1 MPKKMRAMV
10 DTCCWVDFFRS
21 GKGRT
26 SQSVNE
32 LVMNDNACVSGI
44 IISELVYGAISKK
57 EADLIKNVLF
67 GVHVMPIDNSI
78 LMKAGDMGFYLRR
91 KGFTIPLT
99 DLVIAVQCL
108 ENNLELMTSDK
119 HFNIIAE
126 HTPLKA
132 HGN

>member
-1 MPKKMRAMV
+1 MRAMV
-10 DTCCWVDFFRS
+10 DTCYWVDFFRS

-32 LVMNDNACVSGI
+32 LVRNDNACVSGI
-44 IISELVYGAISKK
+44 IISELVYGAISNK
-57 EADLIKNVLF
+57 EADLIKNVLL

-78 LMKAGDMGFYLRR
+78 LMKAGDMGFSLRR
-91 KGFTIPLT
+91 KGLTIPLT

-108 ENNLELMTSDK
+108 ENDLELMTSDK

-126 HTPLKA
+126 HTTLKT
-132 HGN
+132 HGK